1 MDELELI
8 CFKMISNLGG
18 ARSMYMESIEASRKG
33 DFQKAQDLIKEGEA
47 LRQLGHDVH
56 FDLLTKESSG
66 DKTAINLLLV
76 HAEDQLMSAE
86 IIQLVAEESL
96 LTHQRIYQLEQQ
108 LAN

>member
-18 ARSMYMESIEASRKG
+18 ARSMFMESIVASRNG
-33 DFQKAQDLIKEGEA
+33 EFEKAQALIKEGEA
-47 LRQLGHDVH
+47 LRRLGHDVH

-86 IIQLVAEESL
+86 VIQLVAEESL
-96 LTHQRIYQLEQQ
+96 IIHQKISQLEHQ
-108 LAN
+108 